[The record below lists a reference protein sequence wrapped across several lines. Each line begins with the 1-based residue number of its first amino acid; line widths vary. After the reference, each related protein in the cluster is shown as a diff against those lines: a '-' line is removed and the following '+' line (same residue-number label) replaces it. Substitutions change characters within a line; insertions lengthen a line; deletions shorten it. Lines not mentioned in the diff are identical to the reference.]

1 MPHPP
6 AAASSLLAAA
16 ASSAA
21 SNENRSMVEAL
32 IDDGQRLVGL
42 NEVFIGQP
50 THQTARYTLAMPDGT
65 AERQASS
72 GLIVCTG
79 TGATGWGR
87 SAWLERRSGL
97 DLPEPADRRL
107 AWFVREAWPSP
118 VTGTG
123 CTDGALAAGE
133 SISVSVESD
142 RLVAFGDGIE
152 SDAITLAWGQRVSVG
167 LASRVLRLVR

>member
-1 MPHPP
+1 
-6 AAASSLLAAA
+6 
-16 ASSAA
+16 
-21 SNENRSMVEAL
+21 MVEAL
-32 IDDGQRLVGL
+32 VDNGQRLVGL